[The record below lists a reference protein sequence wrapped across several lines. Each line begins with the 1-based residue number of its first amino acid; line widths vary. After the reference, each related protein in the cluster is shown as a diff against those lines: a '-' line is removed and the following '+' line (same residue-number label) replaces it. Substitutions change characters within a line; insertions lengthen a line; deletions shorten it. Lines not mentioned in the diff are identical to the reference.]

1 MQLIN
6 TVLTGILKKR
16 IKSIDHF
23 RDNPFDIQ
31 ERCFKYLIKT
41 AKNTEWGR
49 QYGYGSISGIES
61 FRERV
66 PVNDYNSLKPYIF
79 RIQNGE
85 KDILWPGGTRWFA
98 KSSGTTSDKSK
109 YIPVTRESLTECH
122 FKGGKD
128 LFALYFNNY
137 PASRMFDGKGIG
149 MGGCLNRNKTE
160 KGYYYDGDLSAV
172 MMKNLP
178 IWAELARTPG
188 RNIALMKDWEN
199 KIEKMATIT
208 TRQNIT
214 NLLGVPSWTLLF
226 LKKVLEK
233 TGKSSIHEV
242 WPNLE
247 VFFHGGVNFNPY
259 REQFRKIIPS
269 GKMNYI
275 ETYNASEGFIGIQD
289 KLNSDEMLLMLDYG
303 IFYEFMPHDQIDSSH
318 PKLITLAD
326 VRKDV
331 NYALVISTNAGLWR
345 YIIGD
350 TIRFT
355 SLNPFKIQIS
365 GRTKNFINAVGEEVI
380 VDNAEKALTIA
391 CQKCHAAINE
401 YTAAPIYFDD
411 NHNASHEWL
420 IEFATTPADMQAFT
434 DAFDHALMA
443 LNSDYEAKR
452 FQNMVLR
459 RPVIRQVPEGTF
471 YNWLKKKGKLGGQ
484 NKVPRLSNDRKFV
497 EEILVMI

>member
-6 TVLTGILKKR
+6 TVLTGILKRR

-31 ERCFKYLIKT
+31 ERCFKNLIDT

-49 QYGYGSISGIES
+49 QYGFGFISGIES

-109 YIPVTRESLTECH
+109 YIPVSREALTECH

-128 LFALYFNNY
+128 LFALYFHNY
-137 PASRMFDGKGIG
+137 PGSRMFDGKGIG
-149 MGGCLNRNKTE
+149 MGGCLNRNNTD

-199 KIEKMATIT
+199 KIEKMATVT
-208 TRQNIT
+208 TGQNIT

-275 ETYNASEGFIGIQD
+275 ETYNASEGFFGIQD
-289 KLNSDEMLLMLDYG
+289 QLNSDEMLLMLDYG

-318 PKLITLAD
+318 PNLLTLAD
-326 VRKDV
+326 VRKEVD
-331 NYALVISTNAGLWR
+331 YALVISTNAGLWR

-355 SLNPFKIQIS
+355 SLNPFRIQIS

-391 CQKCHAAINE
+391 CQKCPAAINE

-420 IEFATTPADMQAFT
+420 IEFATTPADMEAFT